1 MSITRVTLVTTLVAM
16 AAAALTVRWWVRK
29 WQFVWRTNDIT
40 ASILRDDESLKIGQ
54 FLNLDQQLRPG
65 ENGWTNIRINIP
77 EHWIVRAVA
86 ANNGRVTLTLLDG
99 STFQLHRRNVGPLS
113 FDILDGGEKADP
125 ELEAIWRKYASP
137 HAAKHFPG
145 ARI

>member
-1 MSITRVTLVTTLVAM
+1 MSIVIVLL
-16 AAAALTVRWWVRK
+16 AAALVAVLVLTLRWWFRTRH
-29 WQFVWRTNDIT
+29 FVWRTVDIT